1 MGCETPVEDADEFGE
16 DEVLFEDWVCS
27 SMLGSNCR
35 GFIIEEAAGREFEC
49 DADEYKVFKELCWVE
64 VFALE
69 LVVGMLW

>member
-35 GFIIEEAAGREFEC
+35 GFIIEEAAGESLN
-49 DADEYKVFKELCWVE
+49 A
-64 VFALE
+64 
-69 LVVGMLW
+69 MLMNIKCSRNSAGLRYLR